1 MRAILISDLHLHAD
15 LPDTQALAVRFLR
28 ESIPDAD
35 ALYILGDL
43 FDAWVGD
50 DDPVTWAQP
59 FLDAVTN
66 LSNSGTQVH
75 LMHGNRDFLLGDA
88 FAQRVSATLHTD
100 DELLIHAGDRR
111 ALIMHGDTLCTDDT
125 EYLAAR
131 EIVRGAQWQRDF
143 LKKSLIE
150 RHAEAAQLREKSRAI
165 TASKDLELTDANP
178 AACAQVLDRSGADVL
193 IHGHTHRPAVH
204 DCAKGQRVVL
214 GEWLAHGTQFAEFD
228 TNGARL
234 LSWPGG
240 S

>member
-1 MRAILISDLHLHAD
+1 VRAILISDLHLHAD

-131 EIVRGAQWQRDF
+131 DIVRGPIAR
-143 LKKSLIE
+143 KKPRYHRQQGS
-150 RHAEAAQLREKSRAI
+150 RTDRRKSRSLRA
-165 TASKDLELTDANP
+165 
-178 AACAQVLDRSGADVL
+178 GA
-193 IHGHTHRPAVH
+193 GP
-204 DCAKGQRVVL
+204 KWG
-214 GEWLAHGTQFAEFD
+214 
-228 TNGARL
+228 
-234 LSWPGG
+234 
-240 S
+240 